1 MRLLRTDTPCFGIS
15 SVNSFT
21 HHRKVSGCLSERRG
35 PGNLQDA
42 TPERRFAW
50 PCAAT
55 SGTRC
60 VGDCEKS
67 SAARSSASSSS
78 PKRLAASG
86 WRQLGAVAIDG
97 RRLQAQAP
105 GQHVGVLAVLEGHCV
120 RHVDR
125 LRDRPEIKGCTVAI
139 MRMWRSTDN
148 APARPHGLVQS
159 KSLMLRLQVRRPLPG
174 HRAAAEAVGGVD
186 LGTGEAERRQ
196 QLEGAITQRARRD
209 PQNLDGSAQQPRRS
223 CRWPL
228 VWPFDPAREGTRP
241 WAIKPIRSVSAP
253 ATISG

>member
-1 MRLLRTDTPCFGIS
+1 
-15 SVNSFT
+15 
-21 HHRKVSGCLSERRG
+21 
-35 PGNLQDA
+35 
-42 TPERRFAW
+42 
-50 PCAAT
+50 
-55 SGTRC
+55 
-60 VGDCEKS
+60 
-67 SAARSSASSSS
+67 
-78 PKRLAASG
+78 
-86 WRQLGAVAIDG
+86 
-97 RRLQAQAP
+97 
-105 GQHVGVLAVLEGHCV
+105 
-120 RHVDR
+120 
-125 LRDRPEIKGCTVAI
+125 

-209 PQNLDGSAQQPRRS
+209 PQNLDGSAQQPRRF

-241 WAIKPIRSVSAP
+241 WAIEPIRSVSAP